1 MKNLFRFIVFLVL
14 FSCNT
19 KEKKIAHEELQVF
32 KGIEIDFTTGDEVIK
47 RYSLRIFKEGE
58 TIKANKTSPLYYF
71 GSGTDSIWTTEIG
84 NSELQI
90 INQFLNKAKTVDSC
104 SSLSTSIDHYIIKVG
119 GEQQIEIKGNCDWQN
134 LDYKSLEFILFQ
146 KQFAE
151 LDEKRK
157 AVADSIVN
165 SLNGSW
171 DVNGWRNGALENRNV
186 ILTKNNSSEPAKEG
200 FQRWI
205 FKKSKGTEL
214 IKSLDI
220 DEGSTLIEI
229 RGSTYRIKSIGAEI
243 IELEYLW

>member
-1 MKNLFRFIVFLVL
+1 MNKHFKFIIFLVL

-19 KEKKIAHEELQVF
+19 KEKKTENEKLQVF
-32 KGIEIDFTTGDEVIK
+32 KEIEIDFTTGDEVIK
-47 RYSLRIFKEGE
+47 RYTLRIFKEGE
-58 TIKANKTSPLYYF
+58 TIKVDKTRPFYYY

-84 NSELQI
+84 NTELQI
-90 INQFLNKAKTVDSC
+90 INQFLKKAKTIDSC
-104 SSLSTSIDHYIIKVG
+104 SSLSSSIDHYTIKIG
-119 GEQQIEIKGNCDWQN
+119 GKQQIEIRGNCDWQN

-146 KQFAE
+146 KQFEE
-151 LDEKRK
+151 LDKKRK

-186 ILTKNNSSEPAKEG
+186 ILTKNNSSEPTKEG
-200 FQRWI
+200 FQRWV
-205 FKKSKGTEL
+205 FKKSKVEEL

-229 RGSTYRIKSIGAEI
+229 RGSTYRIKSIGTEI